1 MINDTIAAISTGLT
15 NSGISIIRV
24 SGPEALSCVD
34 KIYKGKCSLTEVES
48 HTISYG
54 HIVYEDKNVDEVLV
68 SVFHAPNTFT
78 REDVVEINCHGGV
91 YVTKKILEIVLS
103 TGVRMAE
110 PGEFTKRAF
119 LNGRIDLSQAE
130 SVMDIISS
138 NNEYALKA
146 SVNQLEGSVK
156 REIISLREKI
166 IYEIAYI
173 ESALDDPEHYDLTG
187 YNDRLGNV
195 LSKLSERIN
204 KLIEDS
210 DNGILL
216 KNGINTVIVG
226 KPNVGKSSLL
236 NLLAKKE
243 KSIVTDIPGTT
254 RDIIEEQINLNGIIL
269 NIIDTAGIRDASDVV
284 EKIGVDRSFQAIED
298 ADLIIY
304 VVDSSINLDD
314 NDDKIIDK
322 INNSNKKCICLLN
335 KSDLDNVITEDEINS
350 KINLLPISVSAKEGI
365 GIDELTNE
373 VKRLF
378 FDGEINQNDE
388 AIITSLRH
396 KELLSKCDE
405 SLKLVENSLNKNLPE
420 DFYSIDLMDAYKY
433 LGLII
438 GEEVEDDLVEE
449 IFSKFCMG
457 K

>member
-195 LSKLSERIN
+195 LSKLSKRIN